1 MTIPLRVQVSTPLPV
16 AIADLPIAQRLV
28 EQIARAI
35 GHPTDQI
42 WMEQQGT
49 DLVMY
54 FNYGEDTDDD

>member
-1 MTIPLRVQVSTPLPV
+1 VTIPLRVQVSTPLPV
-16 AIADLPIAQRLV
+16 AIAVLPIAQTLI
-28 EQIARAI
+28 EHIARAV
-35 GHPTDQI
+35 GHPTNRI